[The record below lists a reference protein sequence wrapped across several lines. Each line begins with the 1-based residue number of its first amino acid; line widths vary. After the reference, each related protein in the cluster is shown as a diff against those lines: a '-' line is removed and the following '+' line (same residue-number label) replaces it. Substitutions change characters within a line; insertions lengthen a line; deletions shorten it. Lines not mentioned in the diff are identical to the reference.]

1 MNPII
6 YIVDDDPSVRH
17 GLSTLLEVSGYS
29 VETFESGES
38 LLQRNPAGYGCILL
52 DVRMQGMDGLQVQEA
67 LKDQLNTLPIIF
79 LTAFGDVS
87 RIVRAVK
94 DGAEDY
100 FIKPVDGDILLDR
113 IQQVLK
119 DFEIRLEIALN
130 RKAFIEK
137 LNALTDREHE
147 VLRQSVNGMSCKD
160 IGLKLGLSHRTVE
173 LHRSHI
179 CSKLG
184 IANFSELFRLGSKF
198 GSIFD

>member
-38 LLQRNPAGYGCILL
+38 LLQRKPAGYGCILL

-119 DFEIRLEIALN
+119 DFEIRLEIALD

>member
-1 MNPII
+1 M
-6 YIVDDDPSVRH
+6 
-17 GLSTLLEVSGYS
+17 EVSGYS
-29 VETFESGES
+29 VETFASGES
-38 LLQRNPAGYGCILL
+38 LLQRNPVEYGCILL
-52 DVRMQGMDGLQVQEA
+52 DVRMPGMDGLQVQEA
-67 LKDQLNTLPIIF
+67 LKEQLNALPIIF

-113 IQQVLK
+113 VHQVLK
-119 DFEIRLEIALN
+119 DFAIRVEIALD

-137 LNALTDREHE
+137 LNDLTDREHE
-147 VLRQSVNGMSCKD
+147 VLRLSVKGLSCKD
-160 IGLKLGLSHRTVE
+160 IGLQLGLSHRTVE

-179 CSKLG
+179 CFKVG

-198 GSIFD
+198 GSTFD